1 MLWQAICGDQTD
13 GYPGCPGS
21 GPGAADKLL
30 EGIGWE
36 SYVPTFKSGPRK
48 GMEEVRWKEA
58 EMDRWSAIVSAYRK
72 DGLKESDAVV
82 QINLARILQ
91 HSDRKSGGSGKSVSV
106 RVDLGGR
113 SHIKKKKQKI

>member
-1 MLWQAICGDQTD
+1 MQTIPGLLVNPNKDTKVRTITAEQAERFMLWQAICGDQTD

-36 SYVPTFKSGPRK
+36 SYVHTFKSGPRK

-58 EMDRWSAIVSAYRK
+58 EMDRWSAIVS
-72 DGLKESDAVV
+72 
-82 QINLARILQ
+82 
-91 HSDRKSGGSGKSVSV
+91 DRKST
-106 RVDLGGR
+106 RL
-113 SHIKKKKQKI
+113 HFIH